1 VLLNTVDKGRLGEE
15 YAAEHLRAAGYI
27 IVEKNFRT
35 RWGEVDIISTREN
48 LIAFIEVKTWR
59 GIDPTELHRVFT
71 QAKRKRM
78 TVCAQVYM
86 DRHKEY
92 SGYMIRFDLMYLRP
106 DGSLVGFY
114 ENVLT

>member
-1 VLLNTVDKGRLGEE
+1 VNTVDKGRFGEQC
-15 YAAEHLRAAGYI
+15 AAKHLQAAGYI

-48 LIAFIEVKTWR
+48 LIAFVEVKTWR
-59 GIDPTELHRVFT
+59 GVDPQELYRVFT
-71 QAKRKRM
+71 TAKRRRM
-78 TVCAQVYM
+78 TVCAQVYL

-106 DGSLVGFY
+106 DGSLVEFY

>member
-1 VLLNTVDKGRLGEE
+1 MNTVDKGRFGEQC
-15 YAAEHLRAAGYI
+15 AAKYLQAAGYI

-48 LIAFIEVKTWR
+48 LIAFVEVKTWR
-59 GIDPTELHRVFT
+59 GVDPQELYRVFT
-71 QAKRKRM
+71 PAKRRRM
-78 TVCAQVYM
+78 MVCAEVYL

-92 SGYMIRFDLMYLRP
+92 SGYTIRFDLMYLRP
-106 DGSLVGFY
+106 DGSLVEFY